1 MKISSVFLLITA
13 IVIAVAAGWIYQS
26 QSKISE
32 TRAELEIPVD
42 IDYYLSKVNYRV
54 MNEQGLLDY
63 QLKTPYLQHYRG
75 DDISKID
82 TPKIDIYRKN
92 EHWQVSAQNAEM
104 LHKINTLKL
113 IDDVLMEKQSEE
125 KMRLSAEV
133 MHFESDLDRIT
144 GERNVRLIS
153 RNSQIDADKAVFDL
167 DKNIYR
173 LTNTRA
179 FYNNE
184 KS

>member
-1 MKISSVFLLITA
+1 MKISSVFLLMSA

-26 QSKISE
+26 QSKVSE
-32 TRAELEIPVD
+32 TRVELEIPID
-42 IDYYLSKVNYRV
+42 IDYYLSAVNYRV

-63 QLKTPYLQHYRG
+63 RLKTPYLQHYRV

-82 TPKIDIYRKN
+82 TPVIDIFRKN
-92 EHWQVSAQNAEM
+92 QHWQVSAQSAEM

-113 IDDVLMEKQSEE
+113 VDDVLMEKQSEE
-125 KMRLSAEV
+125 KMLVRAEV
-133 MHFESDLDRIT
+133 MHFESDLDQIT
-144 GERNVRLIS
+144 GERDVRLIN
-153 RNSQIDADKAVFDL
+153 RNSQINADKAVFDL